1 MKISGLQSFHVPF
14 VSGQE
19 TTKADDK
26 NPISKA
32 GEREKLLKATVIA
45 GIGLGARALWWLY
58 EEGFEFENLFRLGTK
73 LVDKNKKGLTGTKR
87 TIAQFGAFSALT
99 VGFIGLMAA
108 IYTAVKT
115 PEVLYNGDI
124 NAFKKSKDID
134 VYVKGNKVERELYD
148 QMNEKA
154 KEATPEDKKKLSE
167 QYLKLKAAKN
177 QTPDFI
183 EAKSQSEI
191 INK

>member
-14 VSGQE
+14 RGAQE
-19 TTKADDK
+19 TINADDK

-73 LVDKNKKGLTGTKR
+73 LVDKNKKSLTGTKR
-87 TIAQFGAFSALT
+87 TIAQLGAFVALT

-108 IYTAVKT
+108 IYTVVKT

-124 NAFKKSKDID
+124 NAFKKSKDMD

-148 QMNEKA
+148 QMNERA
-154 KEATPEDKKKLSE
+154 KEATPEEKKKLSE